1 MSARQIEIKRA
12 LDDVRAELRP
22 GVELIVVTKNFPIS
36 DLEILYALGERQFGE
51 NRENELSPKAEA
63 LPKDIDWHFQGT
75 IQSNKLRAIVSVASY
90 IHSLDELRH
99 ASKISELALE
109 MGKKQ
114 SCFIQV
120 NLDPEEFAKQESN
133 RSGIRAEQFKAFSE
147 SLLKL
152 AGVEIVGVMGVAP
165 LNEDPRP
172 GFETLRNLS
181 QELLKVAPN
190 AGFISSGMSGDYQ
203 IAMEYGATHIRL
215 GSSILGP
222 RRVGE

>member
-36 DLEILYALGERQFGE
+36 DLEILYSLGERQFGE

-109 MGKKQ
+109 LGKKQ

-120 NLDPEEFAKQESN
+120 NLDPEELAKQESN

-190 AGFISSGMSGDYQ
+190 AGFISSGMSGDYR

>member
-12 LDDVRAELRP
+12 LDDVRAELKP
-22 GVELIVVTKNFPIS
+22 GVELVVVTKNFPIS
-36 DLEILYALGERQFGE
+36 DLEILYSLGERQYGE

-120 NLDPEEFAKQESN
+120 NLDPEELAKQESN
-133 RSGIRAEQFKAFSE
+133 RSGIRAEEFKAFSE

>member
-1 MSARQIEIKRA
+1 MSARQIEIKSA

-22 GVELIVVTKNFPIS
+22 GVELVVVTKNFPIS

-90 IHSLDELRH
+90 IHSLDELHH

-109 MGKKQ
+109 LGKKQ

-120 NLDPEEFAKQESN
+120 NLDPEELAKQESN

-190 AGFISSGMSGDYQ
+190 AGFISSGMSGDYR

>member
-36 DLEILYALGERQFGE
+36 DLEILYSLGERQFGE

-120 NLDPEEFAKQESN
+120 NLDPKELAKQESN
-133 RSGIRAEQFKAFSE
+133 RSGIRAEEFKAFSE

-190 AGFISSGMSGDYQ
+190 AGFISSGMSGDYR

>member
-36 DLEILYALGERQFGE
+36 DLEILYSLGERQYGE

-133 RSGIRAEQFKAFSE
+133 RSGIRAEEFKAFSE

>member
-36 DLEILYALGERQFGE
+36 DLEILYSLGERQFGE

-133 RSGIRAEQFKAFSE
+133 RSGIRAEEFKAFSE

-190 AGFISSGMSGDYQ
+190 AGSISSGMSGDYR

>member
-120 NLDPEEFAKQESN
+120 NLDPEELAKQESN

-190 AGFISSGMSGDYQ
+190 AGSISSGMSADYR

>member
-90 IHSLDELRH
+90 IHSLDELHH

-120 NLDPEEFAKQESN
+120 NLDPEELAKQESN

-222 RRVGE
+222 RREGE

>member
-36 DLEILYALGERQFGE
+36 DLEILYSLGERQFGE

-109 MGKKQ
+109 LGKKQ

-120 NLDPEEFAKQESN
+120 NLDPEELAKQESN
-133 RSGIRAEQFKAFSE
+133 RSGIRAEEFKAFSE

-190 AGFISSGMSGDYQ
+190 AGFISSGMSGDYR

>member
-36 DLEILYALGERQFGE
+36 DLEILYSLGERQYGE

-99 ASKISELALE
+99 ASKVSELALE

>member
-12 LDDVRAELRP
+12 LDDVRAELKP
-22 GVELIVVTKNFPIS
+22 GVELVVVTKNFPIS
-36 DLEILYALGERQFGE
+36 DLEILYSLGERQFGE

-75 IQSNKLRAIVSVASY
+75 IQSNKLRTIVSVAGY

-109 MGKKQ
+109 LGKKQ

-120 NLDPEEFAKQESN
+120 NLDPEELAKQESN
-133 RSGIRAEQFKAFSE
+133 RSGIRAEQFKTFSE

-190 AGFISSGMSGDYQ
+190 AGFISSGMSGDYR

>member
-12 LDDVRAELRP
+12 LDDVRAQLKP
-22 GVELIVVTKNFPIS
+22 GVELVVVTKNFPIS
-36 DLEILYALGERQFGE
+36 DLEILYSLGERQYGE

-133 RSGIRAEQFKAFSE
+133 RSGIRAEEFKAFSE

-190 AGFISSGMSGDYQ
+190 AGSISSGMSGDYR